1 VEVVTLVSYKHPKLQ
16 IAYKQTLC
24 ILLSAQ
30 TCILSILLTAKKI
43 EKKGGFTFSGDDEP
57 GWREGVEQGF
67 RPQVAVI
74 GRGLSE
80 DATRKTSSAGRDH
93 RAFLRP

>member
-1 VEVVTLVSYKHPKLQ
+1 MYPLVSTNVHPVHP
-16 IAYKQTLC
+16 
-24 ILLSAQ
+24 SD
-30 TCILSILLTAKKI
+30 SKKI